1 MKGLRHPS
9 RTPQA
14 SRRAQGKHAL
24 LRSLVFFFFI
34 IILYF
39 LVFNVYHHPLIS
51 HSCQ

>member
-1 MKGLRHPS
+1 MKGLGHPS

-14 SRRAQGKHAL
+14 SRRAQGEHTL
-24 LRSLVFFFFI
+24 LHLLGFFFI

>member
-1 MKGLRHPS
+1 MKGLGHPS

-14 SRRAQGKHAL
+14 SRRAQGEHTL
-24 LRSLVFFFFI
+24 LLSLGFFFLI